1 MQFADYGSYMPGSDD
16 GAEGGDDMMGGM
28 GGDFAD
34 FDSYMPGGDG
44 DSGFDSYYGD
54 FYGGN

>member
-16 GAEGGDDMMGGM
+16 GAEGDDMMGGM